1 MSKITINDFAR
12 RAYKHYINAG
22 LTPAGACGLMG
33 NQYAES
39 AGFIA
44 NRVEFLLISRLKQD
58 GKTYTDESYTDAVDA
73 GKISRE
79 KFLRPRGLKYG
90 YGLCQWTTPIRKAG
104 LYDLARQRG
113 VSIGDETLAL
123 DYTLQELRDSYPKVL
138 RVLQS
143 AKTVREASDYVLQ
156 HFECPNNWQSMRGT
170 RADYGQQYYDY
181 FTQED
186 YKDMTEAELRQKVVD
201 TAKAWLGCRES
212 DGSHRKIIDLYN
224 KHKPLARGYAVRY
237 TDAWCATFVSAVAI
251 KLGLTGIMPTE
262 CGCGEMIRLY
272 AKIGRWMEQDNYVP
286 EPGDIIMYDWDDTGK
301 GDCTGEPEHVGIVV
315 SVSNGEI
322 KVIEGNKNDA
332 VAYRTLAVN
341 GRHIRGY
348 CLPDYASKAGKV
360 PEASTQP
367 AEPATAPEQPAKPA
381 GGTSLNKTPKWVG
394 AATCN
399 GLNVRTYAG
408 TEYPCIKSWPKLN
421 KGNLV
426 DVCDSVKATDGAT
439 WYYVRIAGKIFGFV
453 HSKYIRRQ

>member
-1 MSKITINDFAR
+1 
-12 RAYKHYINAG
+12 
-22 LTPAGACGLMG
+22 
-33 NQYAES
+33 
-39 AGFIA
+39 
-44 NRVEFLLISRLKQD
+44 
-58 GKTYTDESYTDAVDA
+58 
-73 GKISRE
+73 
-79 KFLRPRGLKYG
+79 
-90 YGLCQWTTPIRKAG
+90 
-104 LYDLARQRG
+104 
-113 VSIGDETLAL
+113 
-123 DYTLQELRDSYPKVL
+123 
-138 RVLQS
+138 
-143 AKTVREASDYVLQ
+143 
-156 HFECPNNWQSMRGT
+156 
-170 RADYGQQYYDY
+170 
-181 FTQED
+181 
-186 YKDMTEAELRQKVVD
+186 MTEKELRQKVVD
-201 TAKAWLGCRES
+201 TANAWLGCQES
-212 DGSHRKIIDLYN
+212 DGSHKKIIDLYN
-224 KHKPLARGYAVRY
+224 GHKPLARGYAVRY

-272 AKIGRWMEQDNYVP
+272 AKIGRWMEKDSYVP

-301 GDCTGEPEHVGIVV
+301 GDCAGEPEHVGIVV

-348 CLPDYASKAGKV
+348 CLPDYAGRAGKD
-360 PEASTQP
+360 PGTPTQP
-367 AEPATAPEQPAKPA
+367 AKPAEAPEQPAKPA
-381 GGTSLNKTPKWVG
+381 SGTPLNKTRKWVG

-408 TEYPCIKSWPKLN
+408 TRYPNIKSWPKLN